1 MCVIHKNVKLMIH
14 PVLSNDTY
22 NTKTTSKSVLMSLS
36 RLAGV
41 GNVCFNSLSPFL
53 SIVHILSFEAISFQ
67 ILFYAFFSRFP
78 WSTFFLFPVILSTI
92 TSPIFELMSPR
103 MTLSYNRIKQSH
115 PTYHP
120 DHTTVHPKRSCVN
133 CNSKFPCFTT
143 VQQN

>member
-1 MCVIHKNVKLMIH
+1 MCVIHKNVKLMIQ

-41 GNVCFNSLSPFL
+41 GNVYFNSLSPFL

-103 MTLSYNRIKQSH
+103 MTLSYNPIKQSH

-120 DHTTVHPKRSCVN
+120 DHTTVHPKRSCLN
-133 CNSKFPCFTT
+133 CNSNFPCFTT